1 VVRLNEDDKDLF
13 NEGRLYMLNSENKR
27 IEKTVRPKFNEFTFD
42 QIGIEE
48 ADKLPVLVE
57 TDDEAKMKG
66 VFVYN
71 DLPKAGVKV
80 YIIDDKDNKIN
91 FVITGVDGSFQFAE

>member
-1 VVRLNEDDKDLF
+1 
-13 NEGRLYMLNSENKR
+13 
-27 IEKTVRPKFNEFTFD
+27 
-42 QIGIEE
+42 
-48 ADKLPVLVE
+48 LVE
-57 TDDEAKMKG
+57 PDDEAKMKG